1 MKTFKEIIEA
11 HAGPPS
17 KWREKAK
24 FVKENKWI
32 IYSAEIALR
41 VLAAIEDNPDLNQAK
56 LAVKLGVSPQQI
68 SKIVQGNENL
78 SLETIHKLS
87 EALQVEL
94 ITFPSFKH
102 SVPIKRRK
110 TKQVKSK
117 KAKTKTKNK

>member
-11 HAGPPS
+11 HAGSPS

-24 FVKENKWI
+24 FIKENKWI

-41 VLAAIEDNPDLNQAK
+41 ILATIEDNPDLNQAK
-56 LAVKLGVSPQQI
+56 LAEKLGVSPQQI

-78 SLETIHKLS
+78 SLETIYKLS

-94 ITFPSFKH
+94 ITFPAFKY
-102 SVPIKRRK
+102 SKPIKK
-110 TKQVKSK
+110 AKAKQAKSK
-117 KAKTKTKNK
+117 KPKTKAKNK